1 MNSDIL
7 TRARLVLDALDFG
20 SEPAVPSS
28 SQPVATNNSKF
39 AEESGFLDS
48 PTQNRR
54 DGTARAIDR
63 FLGWYPDSI
72 VGRIVELENLA
83 LAHQLQ

>member
-28 SQPVATNNSKF
+28 SQPVANSKF
-39 AEESGFLDS
+39 AEESGVFGFADAKS
-48 PTQNRR
+48 P
-54 DGTARAIDR
+54 GWHSSCDR
-63 FLGWYPDSI
+63 SFLGWYADSV

-83 LAHQLQ
+83 LRHQLQ